1 VAEGLPI
8 TIHRPSMVVGD
19 SRTGEVIR
27 FQIFYHLVEF
37 LSGRRTFGFF
47 PAFGATRLD
56 IVPVDYVANAVVWS
70 SGRPDT
76 SGLVLHLC
84 SGPEASPRLDEL
96 QTRVRDSFVAAGLEV
111 PRRISLPRGMLRAAL
126 PAIRAL
132 LPASG
137 RRALSTLPVF
147 LAYLSG
153 NQGFANTATRKI
165 LGGAGIPLPPVDGY
179 LGKVLDRYVRTR
191 LTETRT

>member
-1 VAEGLPI
+1 
-8 TIHRPSMVVGD
+8 MVVGD
-19 SRTGEVIR
+19 SRSGEVIR

-56 IVPVDYVANAVVWS
+56 IVPVDYVADAVVWS
-70 SGRPDT
+70 SGTLDT

-84 SGPEASPRLDEL
+84 SGPEESPRLDEL
-96 QTRVRDSFVAAGLEV
+96 QALVRESFVAVGLKV
-111 PRRISLPRGMLRAAL
+111 PRRISLPLGMLRAAL
-126 PAIRAL
+126 PVIRAL

-137 RRALSTLPVF
+137 RGALSTLPVF

-153 NQGFANTATRKI
+153 DQGFANTETRRI
-165 LGGAGIPLPPVDGY
+165 LGGAGIPLPPVDSYIGN
-179 LGKVLDRYVRTR
+179 VLDRYLRTKP
-191 LTETRT
+191 LETRA